1 MCGHMLSEGQLASV
15 KTRCKIIVLAIAAA
29 LVFWLADAVIVSK
42 LAAGTSFWKALITDI
57 SADVFFR
64 RLVVTA
70 CIAFFGIPLATAIAL
85 KRRLRTALDESEKR
99 TRHLFAE
106 APLPYQSLDGNG
118 RIVDVNRVWLSA
130 LGYSAAEV
138 VGRNFGDFLSPSS
151 AEKFAAAF
159 QNFLADGH
167 VSGIEFDL
175 ICKDGSI
182 ITASFSGRVV
192 RKESSHFLSTQCF
205 FADITARR
213 LSEKALQAS
222 EEKYRLLV
230 ENANEAVFVAQNGIV
245 KLCNERMSEMLGY
258 TTARITSEPFAD
270 YIHADDREGALK
282 RHHRRLA
289 GEALPSNDLRVI
301 GADGSVKWLEING
314 VLIEWEGKPA
324 ILNFANDITERKRAE
339 EALRLANLVVESSP
353 VVLFRWKTTEGWP
366 VDMVSQNVGQ
376 FGYTPEELLSGAVP
390 FALMVYSEDLDR
402 VAREVREYVASGTDQ
417 FQQEYR
423 IVTKDGRVRW
433 VDDHTLVERNTEGQ
447 IVFFQG
453 VVIDITE
460 RKEIELKLSEQSEKF
475 RGIFDESVA
484 AIYIFDQEKNFLD
497 SNQAGLDLLGYSR
510 EELLGLSIP
519 DVDADPVV
527 VLPAHQKLLAGD
539 RIINY
544 EHRLIRKDGSVIT
557 VLNNSRPLTDSR
569 GAVVGMQSTLVDITE
584 RKRAEFTIA
593 EERRRLSDI
602 IKGTNVGTWEY
613 TVATGETVISDRWA
627 EMLGYTREELA
638 PITMERWNEMTH
650 PEDRQVFNEILRQH
664 FEGERDYYECEVR
677 MRHKNGNWVWVLD
690 RGRVHTWSD
699 DRKPLLMSGTH
710 QDITERK
717 RTELTLAGER
727 RRLADII
734 GGTNVGT
741 WEFDVNTGISVM
753 SDRWAGILGY
763 TREELSP
770 VTIQKWND
778 LVHPDDLQGSNEAL
792 RQHFEGER
800 DYYECELRMRHKN
813 GSWVWIL
820 DRGRVHTWSDDGK
833 PLLMSGT
840 HQDITERKR
849 AEEALRESELRFR
862 TVFENAAD
870 ANLLLIDGVHMDC
883 NQAALSMLDC
893 SREEIIGHGPLKF
906 SPEFQPDGMRS
917 ADKAA
922 AFIREAMEEGSN
934 RFEWVHRRLNG
945 TEFWVEIAATSLM
958 VHGRRALLGTWRDIT
973 ERKRAEE
980 ALRESKERYKR
991 LLESVTDYIYA
1002 VKVADGKPV
1011 STSHG
1016 EGCLAVTGYT
1026 SKEFEENP
1034 YLWFQMI
1041 VEEDRPAVQEHVS
1054 SVMTGAT
1061 IPPLEHRIIHRNGSI
1076 RWVRNTLSVHAD
1088 DSGSIVSYE
1097 GLISDITEQRGAKDE
1112 LALSETKYRTLF
1124 ESAQDAIFLMK
1135 NYLFVDCNS
1144 TTCEMFG
1151 CTREQIL
1158 GKPPDQFSPEV
1169 QPDGNRSRDKAL
1181 EKMNEA
1187 MAGRPQ
1193 FFEWTHAKLE
1203 GTCFDAE
1210 VKLSGIEIAGE
1221 RHILAI
1227 VRDITDRKRSQK
1239 ALERSLSLQR
1249 ATLESTA
1256 DGILVVDR
1264 AGNVSSFNRK
1274 FLEMWHIPEF
1284 FTVLM
1289 DDEKLLKYVIDQVK
1303 DPARLQERLKQ
1314 VYALPESQS
1323 YDTIEFKDG
1332 RVFERYSQPQRVGD
1346 EVVGRVWSFRDL
1358 TERKRVEMELAR
1370 LATATEQ
1377 AAEAIVMI
1385 DLEGQ
1390 IEYVNP
1396 AFERITGYRRDEAI
1410 GKKWNELISKEYDE
1424 SFYDEL
1430 WRVLREGQVWTG
1442 RMRSCR
1448 KDESVYEEECSIS
1461 PIRDQNGVI
1470 VSYVAVKR
1478 DVTQEAELENR
1489 LRQSQK
1495 LEAVGLLAAG
1505 IAHDFNNLLAG
1516 IKGFAELLT
1525 LDEEAGPKVSD
1536 YAQEILK
1543 AASRAAD
1550 LTGQLLAFA
1559 RKGRFLSILVNVNE
1573 VIDEV
1578 VAILERSID
1587 RRIEIKQNYHTE
1599 RPFISGDPSQIQS
1612 AILNLAINA
1621 RDAMPEG
1628 GRLTFQTENVH
1639 LDETYCQLHSLDLG
1653 AGDYLAVSL
1662 TDTGIGMDEAV
1673 MAHIF
1678 DPFFTTKAQGQGTG
1692 LGLSGVYGCL
1702 RNHHGSVEVTSQLGG
1717 GSTFR
1722 LLFPVT
1728 AEQQKQAVPSERRLQ
1743 LTGEERLL
1751 LVEDEEVVR
1760 NLAIKILT
1768 NAGYRVTACADGP
1781 EAVAL
1786 YRDGASEFDLIL
1798 LDMMMP
1804 NMHGKDVFAAMKQI
1818 NPHVCVLLM
1827 SGYSDSNVQ
1836 EVLDQGIKGFIPK
1849 PFRSKQ
1855 LLQKIREA
1863 LDTTT
1868 SPVERQSQPQ

>member
-1 MCGHMLSEGQLASV
+1 MNV
-15 KTRCKIIVLAIAAA
+15 KSGYKIIIPAIAAVI
-29 LVFWLADAVIVSK
+29 VFWIGDAFIASK
-42 LAAGTSFWKALITDI
+42 LIEGTSFWKTLITDI

-70 CIAFFGIPLATAIAL
+70 CIIFLGVPLATVIVR
-85 KRRLRTALDESEKR
+85 KRRLRMALDESEKR

-106 APLPYQSLDGNG
+106 APLPYQSLGQNG
-118 RIVDVNRVWLSA
+118 QIIEVNRPWLLT
-130 LGYSAAEV
+130 LGYSAGEV
-138 VGRNFGDFLSPSS
+138 IGRNFEQFITPAYS
-151 AEKFAAAF
+151 EKYRNAF
-159 QNFLADGH
+159 PKLMATGQFTGVELEL
-167 VSGIEFDL
+167 VR
-175 ICKDGSI
+175 KDGSI
-182 ITASFSGRVV
+182 VVASFNGKMVNDENGNFQR
-192 RKESSHFLSTQCF
+192 TQCLF
-205 FADITARR
+205 VDITERR
-213 LSEKALQAS
+213 RFEKELQTS

-230 ENANEAVFVAQNGIV
+230 EHANEAIFVAQDSIV
-245 KLCNERMSEMLGY
+245 RFCNKRMCEMFGSSVE
-258 TTARITSEPFAD
+258 RITSTPFAD
-270 YIHADDREGALK
+270 HIHAGDRESALD

-289 GEALPSNDLRVI
+289 GEKIAGSHDLRVTT
-301 GADGSVKWLEING
+301 ADGSLKWLEINA
-314 VLIEWEGKPA
+314 VLIDWEGQPA
-324 ILNFANDITERKRAE
+324 TLNFA
-339 EALRLANLVVESSP
+339 
-353 VVLFRWKTTEGWP
+353 
-366 VDMVSQNVGQ
+366 
-376 FGYTPEELLSGAVP
+376 
-390 FALMVYSEDLDR
+390 
-402 VAREVREYVASGTDQ
+402 
-417 FQQEYR
+417 
-423 IVTKDGRVRW
+423 
-433 VDDHTLVERNTEGQ
+433 
-447 IVFFQG
+447 
-453 VVIDITE
+453 IDVTE
-460 RKEIELKLSEQSEKF
+460 RKEIELKLREQSEKF
-475 RGIFDESVA
+475 QGIFDESVA

-539 RIINY
+539 RLINY

-557 VLNNSRPLTDSR
+557 VLNNSRPLTDSH
-569 GAVVGMQSTLVDITE
+569 GAVVGMQSTLIDITE
-584 RKRAEFTIA
+584 RKNAEFTIA
-593 EERRRLSDI
+593 EERRRLNDI
-602 IKGTNVGTWEY
+602 IKGTNVGAWEWNVQTGETIFSKRWAEIVGYTLEELSPVSIETWLKLAHPQDLQRSNELLQQHFNGELDYYECESRMRHKNGNWVWILDRGRVHTWTVDGKPLLMSGTHSDITERKCAELALADEQRRLADIIRGTNVGTWEY

-627 EMLGYTREELA
+627 EILGYTLEELS
-638 PITMERWNEMTH
+638 PIIMQKWNEMTH
-650 PEDRQVFNEILRQH
+650 P
-664 FEGERDYYECEVR
+664 
-677 MRHKNGNWVWVLD
+677 
-690 RGRVHTWSD
+690 
-699 DRKPLLMSGTH
+699 
-710 QDITERK
+710 
-717 RTELTLAGER
+717 
-727 RRLADII
+727 
-734 GGTNVGT
+734 
-741 WEFDVNTGISVM
+741 
-753 SDRWAGILGY
+753 
-763 TREELSP
+763 
-770 VTIQKWND
+770 
-778 LVHPDDLQGSNEAL
+778 DDLQASNEAL

-820 DRGRVHTWSDDGK
+820 DRGCVHTWSDDGK

-840 HQDITERKR
+840 HQDITERKM
-849 AEEALRESELRFR
+849 AEEALRESEARLQAIFNKVATGILIIDRD
-862 TVFENAAD
+862 TQAIID
-870 ANLLLIDGVHMDC
+870 ANQTVVEMTGLPKERMTGQTCCSLVC
-883 NQAALSMLDC
+883 PAQAGECPVKD
-893 SREEIIGHGPLKF
+893 
-906 SPEFQPDGMRS
+906 
-917 ADKAA
+917 
-922 AFIREAMEEGSN
+922 
-934 RFEWVHRRLNG
+934 
-945 TEFWVEIAATSLM
+945 
-958 VHGRRALLGTWRDIT
+958 LGQNIHHS
-973 ERKRAEE
+973 ERKLVHADGHQIDILKTVYPISIGGRDCFLESFVDISDRMRVEE

-991 LLESVTDYIYA
+991 LLESVTDYIYT
-1002 VKVADGKPV
+1002 VRVANGKPV

-1034 YLWFQMI
+1034 YLWLQMI

-1193 FFEWTHAKLE
+1193 FFEWTHTKLE

-1227 VRDITDRKRSQK
+1227 VRDITERKRSQK

-1264 AGNVSSFNRK
+1264 AGNVLSFNRK

-1284 FTVLM
+1284 FAVLM
-1289 DDEKLLKYVIDQVK
+1289 DDEKLLKYVIDQPK
-1303 DPARLQERLKQ
+1303 DPARYQERIKQ

-1323 YDTIEFKDG
+1323 YDTIDFKDG
-1332 RVFERYSQPQRVGD
+1332 RVFERHSQPQRVGD

-1358 TERKRVEMELAR
+1358 TERKRAEMELAR

-1410 GKKWNELISKEYDE
+1410 GKKWNELISNEYDE

-1448 KDESVYEEECSIS
+1448 KDGSVYEEECSIS

-1478 DVTQEAELENR
+1478 DVSQEAELENR

-1587 RRIEIKQNYHTE
+1587 RRIEIKQNYRTE